1 MVYSRDKLIHGDLV
15 TKKDVRINVWLRMQA
30 LPNYIHLLKTSVLFL
45 HGSSLRSLSYSE
57 YFFPIERIIG
67 FHLAP
72 PAEEPVDYDP
82 QEANR
87 AMVPVEVML
96 GLFMIKAGVRMSA
109 QSDFATMIELSHG
122 NWFSLYDAD
131 ISNPFLPQM
140 PTIHVPMLLVNPKHV
155 SFGF

>member
-30 LPNYIHLLKTSVLFL
+30 LPDYIHLLKTDVLFL
-45 HGSSLRSLSYSE
+45 HGTTPRSLSYSE

-72 PAEEPVDYDP
+72 PAEEPIDYDP

-87 AMVPVEVML
+87 SMVAVEVML
-96 GLFMIKAGVRMSA
+96 GFFMIKAGVRMST
-109 QSDFATMIELSHG
+109 QSDFATMIERSHG
-122 NWFSLYDAD
+122 TWFSLYDAD
-131 ISNPFLPQM
+131 ISNPLLPQM